1 MTYRIHYE
9 YVNHV
14 TVILIRRNTGLYV
27 LMPMSLLKLVL
38 ILIISNSN
46 FYKGYSSLFP
56 QMFEK

>member
-46 FYKGYSSLFP
+46 FYKG
-56 QMFEK
+56 